1 MSATLLFAELYKGN
15 HPLILQLRARL
26 EEIARTPGLVTVLIE
41 GGPGTGKTT
50 MARALAMARVLSMVD
65 PQYHRLSVERAARE
79 VREGAALRWYR
90 DISLAGL
97 TETLADGQLFGV
109 GKGVA
114 TDVGA
119 RIGIF
124 EQAMTGCLDPKTAKS
139 HRELIA
145 DARRDDGDLIPLVTG
160 GIVLLDE
167 IGDLA
172 PNLQAKLLRVLNG
185 EVQFRVGTEGNTDFG
200 FVFRGLV
207 ALATWRDIDG
217 ESNIRDDLRQ
227 RITQHRVRVPGLS
240 EYPSEIRLDIVL
252 SVAEVVKREIRDELA
267 HIDELLAANGNDDA
281 ATVLSPDWLQQ
292 ANRSADARLLKPQAL
307 KLAAVDWT
315 VCGQLRGLRA
325 TLRRVLCGADP
336 DEALAETQ
344 IAFARSRKAN
354 QAETCAERLK
364 RYLAGQISFSDAW
377 FSDRHQWAT
386 ELLGRLD
393 LDDPDLLRIMAD
405 AGRTA
410 SDIKKEL
417 RNLMRSGSKS
427 SGT

>member
-1 MSATLLFAELYKGN
+1 MTAPLLISELYKGDYS
-15 HPLILQLRARL
+15 LMVALRSQL

-41 GGPGTGKTT
+41 GAPGTGKTT

-65 PQYHRLSVERAARE
+65 AQYHRLSVERAARE
-79 VREGAALRWYR
+79 VREGAALKWYR

-114 TDVGA
+114 TEVGA

-145 DARRDDGDLIPLVTG
+145 DAGRGDGDLIPLVTG

-172 PNLQAKLLRVLNG
+172 PTLQAKLLRVLNG
-185 EVQFRVGTEGNTDFG
+185 EMQFRVGTEGNTDFG

-217 ESNIRDDLRQ
+217 ECHIRDDLRQ

-240 EYPSEIRLDIVL
+240 EYPSEVRLQIVL
-252 SVAEVVKREIRDELA
+252 SVTEVVKREIRDELA
-267 HIDELLAANGNDDA
+267 HIDQLVAADGTDKN
-281 ATVLSPDWLQQ
+281 ATVLSPEWLQQ
-292 ANRSADARLLKPQAL
+292 VNRSAETKLPKPLAM
-307 KLAAVDWT
+307 KLAAIDWSA
-315 VCGQLRGLRA
+315 CGQLRGLRA
-325 TLRRVLCGADP
+325 TLRRVLCGTDLDA
-336 DEALAETQ
+336 ALAESQ
-344 IAFARSRKAN
+344 AAFARSRKAIQGESN
-354 QAETCAERLK
+354 AERFK
-364 RYLAGQISFSDAW
+364 RYLANGHSLSDAW

-393 LDDPDLLRIMAD
+393 LDDPDLLRIVAD

-410 SDIKKEL
+410 SEIKKEL